1 LNILSKDGVLLTVLS
16 LKDIEKSYGGN
27 GVLQGFSLFIN
38 KGERVGLIGPNGS
51 GKTTV
56 LKIIA
61 GLETYSGG
69 FLTIGKGEKVGY
81 LSQMPDLIAEKT
93 LEQELRTVFKEQ
105 VQMERDL
112 RELEKWI
119 SIKSTEKDSQFDRL
133 MAEYSQL
140 QHRFEVAEGYS
151 FESKIRQ
158 VAQGMGFSKEELNKK
173 VGVLSG
179 GEKTRLG
186 LVKLLLSGPDLLLL
200 DEPTNHLDLSSI
212 QWLED
217 YLGDYKGAVIVISHD
232 RYFLNQVVD
241 RIVEINNG
249 KEEVYYGNYSY
260 YLEDRKRRYEQL
272 LKAYENQQKKIQKM
286 EETIKCLKQWGQ
298 QGENEKFFK
307 RANSMQ
313 KALDKMDKLEKPV
326 LDGKQMGLE
335 LLVSQRSGREV
346 LSVSGLNKSFQ
357 GEELL
362 RDLDLDIYWG
372 EKSAIIGRNGSGK
385 TTLLK
390 IILAEIKADR
400 GEIKIG
406 ANVNTG
412 YYSQEFEGFNSDD
425 DLLTALCNECDMG
438 RAEARN
444 ALAAFL
450 FTEEEVFKKVDNL
463 SGGEKSRLRLLQLM
477 NGEYNFLI
485 LDEPTNHLDLPSREV
500 LEEALQQYPGTILV
514 VSHDRFFLN
523 RIVDYTYE
531 LDRGKLVKYYGNYD
545 YYRKKKKELE
555 LNNQEQEQEKQ
566 VEEVSNY
573 HRLKEKI
580 REKRKRQNRIEE
592 IETEIGNLEKEK
604 QSLEEEMVKPDYLN
618 DFTSLNQLK
627 DKYENA
633 NRRLNK
639 LYLIW
644 EEYLEKG

>member
-1 LNILSKDGVLLTVLS
+1 LTVLS
-16 LKDIEKSYGGN
+16 LKDIDKSYGVN

-38 KGERVGLIGPNGS
+38 ERERVGLIGPNGS

-56 LKIIA
+56 FKIIA
-61 GLETYSGG
+61 GLETFSGG
-69 FLTIGKGEKVGY
+69 ILTIGKGKKVGY
-81 LSQMPDLIAEKT
+81 LSQMPDLIAEKS
-93 LEQELRTVFKEQ
+93 LEQELRSVFKEQ

-112 RELEKWI
+112 RELEKRI
-119 SIKSTEKDSQFDRL
+119 SIKSTEKDSQFDKL

-140 QHRFEVAEGYS
+140 QHRFEIAEGYS
-151 FESKIRQ
+151 YESKIRQ

-200 DEPTNHLDLSSI
+200 DEPTNHLDLTSI

-217 YLGDYKGAVIVISHD
+217 YLGDYKGAVIIISHD

-249 KEEVYYGNYSY
+249 KEEIYYGNYSY

-286 EETIKCLKQWGQ
+286 EETIKRLKQWGQ
-298 QGENEKFFK
+298 QGDNEKFFK

-313 KALDKMDKLEKPV
+313 KALDKIDKLEKPV
-326 LDGKQMGLE
+326 LDGKQMSLE
-335 LLVSQRSGREV
+335 LLVNQRSGREV
-346 LSVSGLNKSFQ
+346 LSVTGLSKSFQ

-362 RDLDLDIYWG
+362 RNLDLDIYWG
-372 EKSAIIGRNGSGK
+372 EKSAIIGHNGSGK

-390 IILAEIKADR
+390 IILDEIKADQ
-400 GEIKIG
+400 GEVKIG
-406 ANVNTG
+406 ANVNIG

-425 DLLTALCNECDMG
+425 DLLTALCRECDLG

-477 NGEYNFLI
+477 NGEYNFLV

-500 LEEALQQYPGTILV
+500 LEEALQQYSGTILV

-545 YYRKKKKELE
+545 YYRKKKKELV
-555 LNNQEQEQEKQ
+555 LDNQEQEQEKQ
-566 VEEVSNY
+566 VEEVSDY

-580 REKRKRQNRIEE
+580 REERKRQNKIEE
-592 IETEIGNLEKEK
+592 IEIEIGSLEKEK
-604 QSLEEEMVKPDYLN
+604 QTLEEEMVKPDYLN
-618 DFTSLNQLK
+618 DFTSLNRLK
-627 DKYENA
+627 DKYESV